1 MYDRNL
7 SEELRMMRQSCRE
20 FVDAVVLPFIKE
32 NWKQEWSMVPEDR
45 LPPHLLE
52 EAEKIGIRTLG
63 VPEEYGGVELEK
75 GTEVRTFAVVS
86 EEIARGDS
94 GLADKMVQNW
104 KVSVLLRQF
113 APKHLQEKWF
123 KRLVAEPQFLM
134 AHCLT
139 EPRGGSDAANL
150 IHDANPPYYLRVPPT
165 QLEDKVPS
173 SPLKPGEVLFVP
185 MNEEAVTSATK
196 LAEELREKLTSGQ
209 TIDQVIADTKDAD
222 FQVSATEAIK
232 ISDAAGYY
240 DEIVQ
245 AADQLKETSISQ
257 VIRLAP

>member
-45 LPPHLLE
+45 LPPRLLE

-113 APKHLQEKWF
+113 APKHLQEKW
-123 KRLVAEPQFLM
+123 
-134 AHCLT
+134 
-139 EPRGGSDAANL
+139 G
-150 IHDANPPYYLRVPPT
+150 
-165 QLEDKVPS
+165 
-173 SPLKPGEVLFVP
+173 
-185 MNEEAVTSATK
+185 
-196 LAEELREKLTSGQ
+196 
-209 TIDQVIADTKDAD
+209 
-222 FQVSATEAIK
+222 
-232 ISDAAGYY
+232 
-240 DEIVQ
+240 
-245 AADQLKETSISQ
+245 
-257 VIRLAP
+257 